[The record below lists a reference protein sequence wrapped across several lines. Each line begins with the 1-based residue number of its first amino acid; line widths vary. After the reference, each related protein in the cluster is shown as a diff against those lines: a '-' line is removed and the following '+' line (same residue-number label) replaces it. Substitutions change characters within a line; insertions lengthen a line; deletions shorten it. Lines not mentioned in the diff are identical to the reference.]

1 MKIWII
7 LFIGGFCLNTY
18 GQNFLFQDQNNFR
31 PYLTN
36 PAMAGSDKTG
46 SIAILYRKQLLG
58 FQNSPN
64 SQAISFDLP
73 FAKRNIGFGF
83 NGFKDN
89 NGFFSFTGVE
99 STFAYH
105 LVTQMK
111 NGKPITGLS
120 FGLSA
125 TFNQYHFDSNDWK
138 ALETDDLTI
147 SDLNKLSE
155 SYPNANIGFNF
166 HSHGFYFGASAYN
179 LISRYSD
186 IFINED
192 DLQNSFQLF
201 LSSGFDVNIQD
212 KFILRPKLLYRTQG
226 NADYQLDVSADFEL
240 LATEKS
246 SFKVTP
252 FFRTFGYAI
261 LNGRQSFGSSIQVSR
276 KPIKVGYQIDVPF
289 SKINNQIFGN
299 HVFFLALDINSKDK
313 KKDEMLNRKS
323 KNK

>member
-7 LFIGGFCLNTY
+7 IFIGGFCLNTY

-36 PAMAGSDKTG
+36 PALAGSDKTG

-73 FAKRNIGFGF
+73 FTKRKIGFGI

-99 STFAYH
+99 STFSYH
-105 LVTQMK
+105 LVAKMK
-111 NGKPITGLS
+111 NGLPIKGLS

-125 TFNQYHFDSNDWK
+125 TFNQYHFDSNDWN
-138 ALETDDLTI
+138 ALETDDLTLN
-147 SDLNKLSE
+147 DLNKLSE
-155 SYPNANIGFNF
+155 SYPNTNIGFNF
-166 HSHGFYFGASAYN
+166 YSHGFYLGFSAYN
-179 LISRYSD
+179 LISRNSN

-201 LSSGFDVNIQD
+201 LSSGFDV
-212 KFILRPKLLYRTQG
+212 KLLERFILRPKLLLRTQG
-226 NADYQLDVSADFEL
+226 NADYQLDVSSDFEL
-240 LATEKS
+240 LASEKS

-261 LNGRQSFGSSIQVSR
+261 LNGRQSFGTSIQVSR
-276 KPIKVGYQIDVPF
+276 NPIKVGYQIEIPF
-289 SKINNQIFGN
+289 SKINSQMFGN
-299 HVFFLALDINSKDK
+299 HVFFLSLNINSNDNKKDDIINSK
-313 KKDEMLNRKS
+313 
-323 KNK
+323 NK